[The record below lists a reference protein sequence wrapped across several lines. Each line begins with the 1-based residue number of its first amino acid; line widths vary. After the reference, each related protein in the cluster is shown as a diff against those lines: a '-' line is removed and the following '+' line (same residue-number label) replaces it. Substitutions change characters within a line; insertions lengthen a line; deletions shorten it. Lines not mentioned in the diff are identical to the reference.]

1 MMTLYMEKSYITKSV
16 KDSQKKI
23 RANKFYKVE

>member
-1 MMTLYMEKSYITKSV
+1 MTLYKEKSYITESV
-16 KDSQKKI
+16 KGSQKKI